1 MKVSLR
7 WLKDYLDLPTDDPAE
22 LADVFASLG
31 HEVEGF
37 DVLAPSF
44 RGVVVGRVEKVGPH
58 PDADRIRVCVVDTGA
73 GSSEIV
79 CGAWNFDEGAVVPV
93 AVPGATLDGGEFVIE
108 ERSIRGVVSHGMI
121 CSAREL
127 GLGDDHE
134 GIMVLDPSLPLG
146 TDFVDHIEL
155 PDVVFDVSIT
165 PNRPDAMSVVGL
177 ARDLSAYFRVPLRM
191 PDVSDPGGSGPAGI
205 RVTIEDA
212 RCVRFTARQVE
223 GVGVG
228 PSPYWMQQRLA
239 RAGMRAISNVVDIS
253 NYVMLELGQ
262 PTHAFDLDRVRE
274 GRVIVRSARP
284 GEKLRTLDGVDRV
297 LDPSHLVVADV
308 EAASSLAGTMG
319 GEDSEVSAESTSVL
333 VEVAAWDAP
342 TVMKMSRGLDL
353 RSEASARFERGVD
366 PNLPP
371 AANHRMCRLLVELAG
386 GHVVGELVDV
396 YPEPVAPWTVELAP
410 AEVARTLGAGIPV
423 PEMVDLL
430 RRLRF
435 EVVEG
440 DPLVVTVPTFRPDV
454 ERDIDLVEEIA
465 RLRGYGT
472 FEPTLPAG
480 AGGGLGPEQRRE
492 RRLRAILRGAGL
504 SEAQTFSFHGGD
516 ALARMGLPANDR
528 RREAI
533 RVRNPLREEE
543 SLLRTTLLPGL
554 LGSARYN
561 LSHGNDNVSLFEI
574 GRVFFNEPSPELGQ
588 VPDQPMRLGFVIVGR
603 TEDGGVRQVANR
615 VDFFHATAVVRL
627 LAEQMQLGE
636 CEFLPVEHPPLHPAR
651 GAVVRLDG
659 VAVGHVGELH
669 PRVARSWELPGRV
682 AVGELELAPLVADRG
697 LWQFIEPSV
706 YPPSDFDLAF
716 EVPVGM
722 ASADLLSAVKGG
734 AGPLLESISLFDEF
748 TGGGLVDGHK
758 SLAVR
763 IRLRALD
770 RTLTGDEV
778 AGARAGA
785 IAGGERLG
793 ANLRG
798 A

>member
-7 WLKDYLDLPTDDPAE
+7 WMKDYLELPTEDPVE

-37 DVLAPSF
+37 EVLTPSF
-44 RGVVVGRVEKVGPH
+44 RGVVVGRVEEVRPH
-58 PDADRIRVCVVDTGA
+58 PDADRIRVCVVDA
-73 GSSEIV
+73 GEGPTQIV
-79 CGAWNFDEGAVVPV
+79 CGAWNFEAGAVVPV
-93 AVPGATLDGGEFVIE
+93 AVPGATLDGGNFTIE
-108 ERSIRGVVSHGMI
+108 QRPIRGVVSHGMI
-121 CSAREL
+121 CSSREL

-146 TDFVDHIEL
+146 TDLVNHVEL
-155 PDVVFDVSIT
+155 PDVVFDLSIT
-165 PNRPDAMSVVGL
+165 PNRPDAMSMIGL
-177 ARDLSAYFRVPLRM
+177 ARDLSAHFRVPIKM
-191 PDVSDPGGSGPAGI
+191 PDTSDPGGAGTVGV
-205 RVTIEDA
+205 RVTIADD

-223 GVGVG
+223 GVDVG
-228 PSPYWMQQRLA
+228 PSPHWMQQRLA

-274 GRVIVRSARP
+274 GEIVVRAAFP
-284 GEKLRTLDGVDRV
+284 GESLRTLDGIDRV
-297 LDPSHLVVADV
+297 LDPSHLVVADA

-319 GEDSEVSAESTSVL
+319 GEGSEVSADTTSVL

-386 GHVVGELVDV
+386 GRIVGDLMDE
-396 YPEPVAPWTVELAP
+396 YPQPVAPWTVELAP
-410 AEVARTLGAGIPV
+410 AEVARTLGPGVAV

-440 DPLVVTVPTFRPDV
+440 DPLIVTVPTFRPDV
-454 ERDIDLVEEIA
+454 HRAIDLVEEIA
-465 RLRGYGT
+465 RLRGYGS
-472 FEPTLPAG
+472 FESTLPAG

-492 RRLRAILRGAGL
+492 RRLRTILLGAGL
-504 SEAQTFSFHGGD
+504 GEAQTFSFHGAD
-516 ALARMGLPANDR
+516 ALARMGLPAEDR

-561 LSHGNDNVSLFEI
+561 LSHGNGNVSLFEI

-588 VPDQPMRLGFVIVGR
+588 VPDQPMRVGFVMVGR
-603 TEDGGVRQVANR
+603 TDVGSVHQPSNR
-615 VDFFHATAVVRL
+615 VDFFHSTAVVRL
-627 LAEQMQLGE
+627 LAEQMQLGK
-636 CEFLPVEHPPLHPAR
+636 CEFLPVDHPPLHPAR
-651 GAVVRLDG
+651 GAVVRVDG
-659 VAVGHVGELH
+659 VAVGYVGELH

-697 LWQFIEPSV
+697 LWQFAEPSV

-716 EVPVGM
+716 EVPGEMTAAALM
-722 ASADLLSAVKGG
+722 AVVEEG
-734 AGPLLESISLFDEF
+734 AGPLLEFISIFDEF
-748 TGGGLVDGHK
+748 TGGTLGAGHK
-758 SLAVR
+758 SLAFR
-763 IRLRALD
+763 LRLRAAD
-770 RTLTGDEV
+770 RTLTGEEV
-778 AGARAGA
+778 AVARAGA

-793 ANLRG
+793 ASLRG
-798 A
+798 T